1 MKRVTRNGLIAAA
14 AASGALAAVVPAHAD
29 SAAEGAAAGSPGLIS
44 GNTVQ
49 LPVHVPVNLCGNT
62 VNVAGLLNPAAGNRC
77 ANTGAGGG
85 TAVTG
90 GRGRHGGTGA
100 HGGGRHGGAG
110 THGGTVGHG
119 GAGYGG
125 SLGDG
130 GGRDGDGDGGGR
142 DGGGAVAH
150 GRGKDS
156 PGVLSGNGLQLP
168 VDLPVNV
175 SGNSVTVVGL
185 GNPAVGNESAN
196 TPGAG
201 PVRAH
206 HPAKPEPKPSTPSA
220 VTPDSGTPGKALPP
234 SGTAATLAHTGADG
248 TMSAVAA
255 SAAMLLGGAVL
266 YRRFRPASVR

>member
-29 SAAEGAAAGSPGLIS
+29 SAADGAAAGSPGVIS

-62 VNVAGLLNPAAGNRC
+62 VNVVGLLNPAAGNRC
-77 ANTGAGGG
+77 ANQGSGGG
-85 TAVTG
+85 SAATG
-90 GRGRHGGTGA
+90 GGV
-100 HGGGRHGGAG
+100 RHGGAG
-110 THGGTVGHG
+110 AHGAANGRGGTV
-119 GAGYGG
+119 AGD
-125 SLGDG
+125 S
-130 GGRDGDGDGGGR
+130 R

-185 GNPAVGNESAN
+185 GNPAVGNESVN
-196 TPGAG
+196 TSG
-201 PVRAH
+201 
-206 HPAKPEPKPSTPSA
+206 AKPVQPHHGVKPAPKPSTPAAA
-220 VTPDSGTPGKALPP
+220 VPAPTTVER
-234 SGTAATLAHTGADG
+234 ATERDGAMASLAHTGADDVLPAIAG
-248 TMSAVAA
+248 

-266 YRRFRPASVR
+266 FRRFRPGAVR